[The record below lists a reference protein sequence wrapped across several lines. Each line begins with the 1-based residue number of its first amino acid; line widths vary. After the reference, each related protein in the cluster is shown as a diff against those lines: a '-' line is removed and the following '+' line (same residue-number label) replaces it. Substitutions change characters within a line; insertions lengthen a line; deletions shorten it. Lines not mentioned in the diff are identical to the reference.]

1 MATSKTSST
10 KRNRRLLAVFLSP
23 ADIRMLQAALHDHVL
38 ALESNARR
46 AGRGHTIAVD
56 QEDME
61 SAALFEAA
69 RAKVVSRI
77 ANVRDLRKRVIA

>member
-1 MATSKTSST
+1 MASPKTST
-10 KRNRRLLAVFLSP
+10 PPKRKSALRITFSPGEIRLLH
-23 ADIRMLQAALHDHVL
+23 AAMHDHVL

-61 SAALFEAA
+61 AAAMFEAA

-77 ANVRDLRKRVIA
+77 NMVRALRKRVSA